1 MIEANFCLD
10 AMHVLNIDECSD
22 LCFVASVQLFFIIM
36 IIVYTALGNP
46 KSIWGEFRRR
56 TAKYL
61 DFGQMEVPICSNGR
75 YEQVAPPGVQ

>member
-10 AMHVLNIDECSD
+10 AMDVLNIDEWSD

-56 TAKYL
+56 
-61 DFGQMEVPICSNGR
+61 C
-75 YEQVAPPGVQ
+75 